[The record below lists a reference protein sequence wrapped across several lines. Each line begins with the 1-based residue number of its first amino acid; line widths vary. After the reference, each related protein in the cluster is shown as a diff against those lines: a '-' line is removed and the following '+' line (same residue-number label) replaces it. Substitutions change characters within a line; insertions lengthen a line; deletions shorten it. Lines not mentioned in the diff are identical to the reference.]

1 MTAAKKKPATE
12 PKKKPAPKRKAAAKK
27 PYVVGVLWCAVT
39 AVLGVIGGVWVSG
52 GVKIGPKP
60 EPRQEDVLTQAYD
73 ADRVSQVA
81 ILKELAEQPFDGATD
96 DGRLK
101 AGKWFMEQQYRNRAN
116 DFGTYTDAVSDAIAA
131 NTEAELA
138 AKLEPKP

>member
-1 MTAAKKKPATE
+1 MTTPKKKTATE
-12 PKKKPAPKRKAAAKK
+12 SKKKPAPKRKAVAKK
-27 PYVVGVLWCAVT
+27 PYVVGVLWCVVT
-39 AVLGVIGGVWVSG
+39 MVLGVITGVWIAG

-60 EPRQEDVLTQAYD
+60 SPQQQDVLSQAYD

-81 ILKELAEQPFDGATD
+81 ILKELAQQPFDGATD

-131 NTEAELA
+131 NFEAELA
-138 AKLEPKP
+138 AKLEPKK